1 MARAGR
7 LPLDLPGFIA
17 KILPELGAKIMRP
30 LPVDAPAKSLPHFE
44 GEAGAQQRACGA
56 ASGRDPSEARPRSQ
70 QPAEHGEPNAR
81 QGEPTGSNGTPMGSS
96 QSNQSEPTEQDL
108 AAVRQGVSGL
118 LSGSFLG
125 LLVTQFLGALNDNIF
140 RWLAVFVGMDLV
152 ANWFS
157 RQTALAYPG
166 AVGAWQE
173 ATKTAGLGLL
183 VLPFI
188 LLAAPAG
195 YVADRFS
202 KQRVIVFCKA
212 AEVVVMGLGV
222 MAILSGNVF
231 VLLAVVFLMG
241 SQSAMFSPAKYG
253 AIPEI
258 VRPERLQAANGLV
271 AMTTIVAVVT
281 GAVMAGY
288 LHAWTAPLG
297 RHYWWISAAVLLGVA
312 GAGLLT
318 SLLIR
323 RLPVANPHR
332 LFPVRAA
339 TRTVHDF
346 KVLLRLRPL
355 ACAAL
360 GSAAFWGLGAVCHLS
375 VERVG
380 RIDLSLAPKDIGP
393 MLGVLAVGVAM
404 GNVLAGLWSRGRI
417 ELGMVPFGAAGI
429 GVWCL
434 VIGLLPSGPAA
445 AWSGVYL
452 WYCAGLLL
460 LGMSAGMYDVPLL
473 AFLQH
478 RSPPRSRGAVLAAA
492 NIMTSMAIILGA
504 VLSYALGGPLAFSGR
519 TIFLLLALMMVPVV
533 FIAARMMPRDTLSV
547 FLKLLMGLMYR
558 IRVQG
563 QENIPA
569 RGPALLISNHVSY
582 VDGFLL
588 RFNCPR
594 PVRFVAYAD
603 YFQSRLARWF
613 AGLAEI
619 IPITPGR
626 RSVVES
632 IRAAREA
639 LQRGQVV
646 CIFAEGSLTRSGHV
660 GPFQPGFLK
669 VVKGT
674 DVPVIPVHLGGLWGS
689 IFSHAGARCFWKLPR
704 RWPYSVSVRFGRP
717 IRRPSGPDEVRRA
730 VLELGETAV
739 PDPAH
744 QQLVPVRRFVRMCRR
759 NLRRVKVADSTGAQL
774 SGAQLLTR
782 SLVLRRL
789 LRRKVLGADEQYVG
803 VLLPSSAAG
812 VVANAALALD
822 RRVVVNLNYTQTS
835 EVVNACL
842 RECGIRRVL
851 TSRRVMEKLSER
863 FPLELDAQLVY
874 LEDLRQEVSLVDK
887 LAAAAGTWLLPAAVL
902 ERMLGLSR
910 IQPDELLT
918 VIFTAGSTGRPK
930 GAMLTHRNIGSNIEA
945 FNQII
950 RLTADDVLTGVLPL
964 FHSFGYT
971 TTLWTVLTLDPK
983 GIYHSNPLEAREV
996 GRLCRRQGATI
1007 LLATPTFLRAYL
1019 RRCEPEDFARLEVV
1033 VVGAE
1038 KLPQDLAD
1046 AFEERFG
1053 AKPVEG
1059 YGATELSPVVS
1070 ANIPPS
1076 RTQAASL
1083 GAGVKPGTVG
1093 PPLPGVEAKVVDVDT
1108 GQALGRNRS
1117 GMLLVRGPNVMKGY
1131 LNQSERT
1138 AEVLRDGWYV
1148 TGDVAEIDEDDYIR
1162 ITGRL
1167 SRFSKLG
1174 GEMVPHLRVEEA
1186 LIQVLGLDEEQ
1197 VSLAVTAVPDPK
1209 KGERLVV
1216 LHTGLAQRPEE
1227 ICRRLVE
1234 AGLPRLWVPS
1244 PESFFRID
1252 ALPVLGAGKLDLRQ
1266 LGAIARQKA
1275 GASQKG

>member
-1 MARAGR
+1 MH
-7 LPLDLPGFIA
+7 FSQSHQ
-17 KILPELGAKIMRP
+17 LPEDVGAGVA
-30 LPVDAPAKSLPHFE
+30 LQAD
-44 GEAGAQQRACGA
+44 
-56 ASGRDPSEARPRSQ
+56 
-70 QPAEHGEPNAR
+70 EH
-81 QGEPTGSNGTPMGSS
+81 
-96 QSNQSEPTEQDL
+96 L
-108 AAVRQGVSGL
+108 AAVRQGSGGL
-118 LSGSFLG
+118 LCGSFLG

-152 ANWFS
+152 ADYFFRRAAVAANAA
-157 RQTALAYPG
+157 T
-166 AVGAWQE
+166 VGAWQE
-173 ATKTAGLGLL
+173 ATKAAGLGLL

-202 KQRVIVFCKA
+202 KQRVIVLCKV
-212 AEVVVMGLGV
+212 AEVLIMGLGV
-222 MAILSGNVF
+222 AAILSGNVF

-258 VRPERLQAANGLV
+258 VRPQRLQAANGLV

-281 GAVMAGY
+281 GAVVAGY
-288 LHAWTAPLG
+288 LHSWTVPLG
-297 RHYWWISAAVLLGVA
+297 RHRWWISAAVLLGVA
-312 GAGLLT
+312 GVGLVA
-318 SLLIR
+318 SLLIQP
-323 RLPVANPHR
+323 LPVANANR
-332 LFPVRAA
+332 RFPFRALA
-339 TRTVHDF
+339 RTVHDF

-360 GSAAFWGLGAVCHLS
+360 GSAAFWGLGAICQLS

-380 RIDLSLAPKDIGP
+380 RIDLVLAPKDIGP
-393 MLGVLAVGVAM
+393 LLGILAVGVAL
-404 GNVLAGLWSRGRI
+404 GNVLAGVWARGRI
-417 ELGMVPFGAAGI
+417 ELGIVPFGAAGI

-434 VIGLLPSGPAA
+434 AIGLLPNGPAA
-445 AWSGVYL
+445 AWSGTYL
-452 WYCAGLLL
+452 SYCAGLLL
-460 LGMSAGMYDVPLL
+460 LGLSAGTYDVPLL

-492 NIMTSMAIILGA
+492 NVLCSAAMILGA
-504 VLSYALGGPLAFSGR
+504 ALSLLLGGRLALSGR
-519 TIFLLLALMMVPVV
+519 TIFLLLAGAMVPVV
-533 FIAARMMPRDTLSV
+533 LIAARMMPRDTLRV
-547 FLKLLMGLMYR
+547 LLKLLMRLLYR
-558 IRVQG
+558 IRVEG
-563 QENIPA
+563 QENIPQ

-594 PVRFVAYAD
+594 PVRFVAYAE

-613 AGLAEI
+613 GGLAEI

-639 LQRGQVV
+639 LQRGQIV
-646 CIFAEGSLTRSGHV
+646 CIFAEGSLTRSGHL

-689 IFSHAGARCFWKLPR
+689 IFSHAGGRCFWKLPR
-704 RWPYSVSVRFGRP
+704 RWPYPVSVRFGRP
-717 IRRPSGPDEVRRA
+717 IIRPTSTDEVRQA
-730 VLELGETAV
+730 VFELGADAV

-759 NLRRVKVADSTGAQL
+759 NLRRAKLADSTGAEL
-774 SGAQLLTR
+774 TGAQLLAR

-789 LRRKVLGADEQYVG
+789 LRRKVLAADEQYVG
-803 VLLPSSAAG
+803 VLLPPSVAG
-812 VVANAALALD
+812 AVANAALALD

-835 EVVNACL
+835 EVINACL

-851 TSRRVMEKLSER
+851 TSRRVMEKLRER
-863 FPLELDAQLVY
+863 FPLELDTQLVY
-874 LEDLRQEVSLVDK
+874 LEDLREEVSLGDK
-887 LAAAAGTWLLPAAVL
+887 LAAAVQTWLLPAAVL
-902 ERMLGLSR
+902 ERRLGLSR

-918 VIFTAGSTGRPK
+918 VIFTAGSTGQPK
-930 GAMLTHRNIGSNIEA
+930 GAMLTHRNIGSNIAA
-945 FNQII
+945 FNQIV
-950 RLTADDVLTGVLPL
+950 RLTADDVLTGVLPF

-983 GIYHSNPLEAREV
+983 GIYHPNPLEAREV
-996 GRLCRRQGATI
+996 GRLCRAHGATI

-1033 VVGAE
+1033 ITGAE
-1038 KLPQDLAD
+1038 KLPQDLAE
-1046 AFEERFG
+1046 AFEKRFG
-1053 AKPVEG
+1053 VQPVEG

-1070 ANIPPS
+1070 TNIPPS
-1076 RTQAASL
+1076 RTQATSL
-1083 GAGVKPGTVG
+1083 GAGIKPGTVG
-1093 PPLPGVEAKVVDVDT
+1093 PPLPGVEVKVVDLDT
-1108 GQALGRNRS
+1108 GQALGRNRA

-1131 LNQSERT
+1131 LNQPERT

-1148 TGDVAEIDEDDYIR
+1148 TGDVAEIDEDGYIR

-1174 GEMVPHLRVEEA
+1174 GEMVPHLRIEEA
-1186 LIQVLGLDEEQ
+1186 LIQALGLEEDQ
-1197 VSLAVTAVPDPK
+1197 VALAVTAVPDPK
-1209 KGERLVV
+1209 KGERLIV
-1216 LHTGLAQRPEE
+1216 LHTGLAQTPEE

-1244 PESFFRID
+1244 PDSFFRID
-1252 ALPVLGAGKLDLRQ
+1252 AIPLLGAGKLDLKA
-1266 LGAIARQKA
+1266 LAAIAREKVGLSPPA
-1275 GASQKG
+1275 

>member
-1 MARAGR
+1 MEWPPTKVPNEA
-7 LPLDLPGFIA
+7 
-17 KILPELGAKIMRP
+17 
-30 LPVDAPAKSLPHFE
+30 VPHFGGIAAGHTISGQAAPCNTQIE
-44 GEAGAQQRACGA
+44 SPPSHEHPAGPGEFAGAN
-56 ASGRDPSEARPRSQ
+56 SSLMHSDPSNHPDRADRASQ
-70 QPAEHGEPNAR
+70 PD
-81 QGEPTGSNGTPMGSS
+81 QG
-96 QSNQSEPTEQDL
+96 L
-108 AAVRQGVSGL
+108 AGVRQGARGL
-118 LSGSFLG
+118 LSASFLG

-152 ANWFS
+152 ADWFA
-157 RQTALAYPG
+157 RAAVTADPA
-166 AVGAWQE
+166 AVDAWKE
-173 ATKTAGLGLL
+173 TTKTAGLVLL

-195 YVADRFS
+195 FVADRFS
-202 KQRVIVFCKA
+202 KQRVIALCKV

-231 VLLAVVFLMG
+231 VLLLVVFLMG

-288 LHAWTAPLG
+288 LHAWTVPLG
-297 RHYWWISAAVLLGVA
+297 RHHWWISAGVLLGIA
-312 GAGLLT
+312 GVGLLS
-318 SLLIR
+318 SLSIH
-323 RLPVANPHR
+323 RLPVANPQR
-332 LFPVRAA
+332 PFPYRAA
-339 TRTVHDF
+339 SRTIHDF

-360 GSAAFWGLGAVCHLS
+360 GSAAFWGLGAICQLS
-375 VERVG
+375 VERLG
-380 RIDLSLAPKDIGP
+380 RFDLELTPKDIGP
-393 MLGVLAVGVAM
+393 MLGVLAVGVAL
-404 GNVLAGLWSRGRI
+404 GNVLAGVWSRGRI
-417 ELGMVPFGAAGI
+417 ELGMVPFAAAGI

-434 VIGLLPSGPAA
+434 AVGLMPAGPAT
-445 AWSGVYL
+445 AWSGLYL
-452 WYCAGLLL
+452 WSCAGLLL
-460 LGMSAGMYDVPLL
+460 MGLSAGMYDVPLL

-492 NIMTSMAIILGA
+492 NVLTSGAIILGGI
-504 VLSYALGGPLAFSGR
+504 VSLVLGGPLALSGR
-519 TIFLLLALMMVPVV
+519 TIFILLAAMMVPVV
-533 FIAARMMPRDTLSV
+533 FIGARMVPRDTLRV
-547 FLKLLMGLMYR
+547 LLTLLMRLIYR
-558 IRVQG
+558 IRVEG
-563 QENIPA
+563 RENIPA

-603 YFQSRLARWF
+603 YFQSPLARWF

-639 LQRGQVV
+639 LKRGQLV
-646 CIFAEGSLTRSGHV
+646 CIFAEGSLTRTGHT

-669 VVKGT
+669 VLKGT

-689 IFSHAGARCFWKLPR
+689 IFSHDRGRCFWKFPY
-704 RWPYSVSVRFGRP
+704 RWPYPVSVRFGRP
-717 IRRPSGPDEVRRA
+717 IHRPSGPDEVRQA
-730 VLELGETAV
+730 VLELGEAAV
-739 PDPAH
+739 PDPGH
-744 QQLVPVRRFVRMCRR
+744 QQLVPIRRFIRMCRH
-759 NLRRVKVADSTGAQL
+759 NLRRAKVADSTGAEL
-774 SGAQLLTR
+774 TGAQLLAR

-789 LRRKVLGADEQYVG
+789 LQQKALAADEQYVG
-803 VLLPSSAAG
+803 VLLPPSAAG
-812 VVANAALALD
+812 VVANAALSLD

-835 EVVNACL
+835 EVINACL
-842 RECGIRRVL
+842 RDCGIRHVV
-851 TSRRVMEKLSER
+851 TSRRVMEKLRER
-863 FPLELDAQLVY
+863 FQIELDAQLVY
-874 LEDLRQEVSLVDK
+874 LEDLRDEVSLGDK
-887 LAAAAGTWLLPAAVL
+887 LAAAAGTRLLPAAVL
-902 ERMLGLSR
+902 ERLLGLHR
-910 IQPDELLT
+910 IQPDDLLT

-945 FNQII
+945 FNRIV

-983 GIYHSNPLEAREV
+983 GIYHANPLEAHET
-996 GRLCRRQGATI
+996 GRLCRRHGATI
-1007 LLATPTFLRAYL
+1007 LLATPTFLRSYL
-1019 RRCEPEDFARLEVV
+1019 RRCQPEDFARLEVV
-1033 VVGAE
+1033 IVGAE
-1038 KLPQDLAD
+1038 KLPNELAD

-1053 AKPVEG
+1053 VKPVEG

-1070 ANIPPS
+1070 SNIPPS
-1076 RTQAASL
+1076 RAQAESL

-1093 PPLPGVEAKVVDVDT
+1093 PPLPGVEVKVVDLDT

-1131 LNQSERT
+1131 LNQPELT

-1148 TGDVAEIDEDDYIR
+1148 TGDVAEIDEDGYIR

-1167 SRFSKLG
+1167 SRFSKIG
-1174 GEMVPHLRVEEA
+1174 GEMVPHLRIEEA
-1186 LIQVLGLDEEQ
+1186 LIQVLGLSEDQ
-1197 VSLAVTAVPDPK
+1197 VAVTVTAVPDPK

-1216 LHTGLAQRPEE
+1216 LHTGLSQRPEE
-1227 ICRRLVE
+1227 ICRGLVE
-1234 AGLPRLWVPS
+1234 LGLPKLWVPS
-1244 PESFFRID
+1244 PDSFFQIG
-1252 ALPVLGAGKLDLRQ
+1252 AIPVLGAGKLNLKQ
-1266 LGAIARQKA
+1266 LKAIAQEKVA
-1275 GASQKG
+1275 ASQPA